1 MFPPGE
7 YDDPSPPPPTKMEF
21 NVYDLLLEDERTT
34 VNEIVLEAV
43 ARKFDID
50 INDFDYDILGYI
62 TTVDGK
68 VGLLQ

>member
-1 MFPPGE
+1 
-7 YDDPSPPPPTKMEF
+7 MEF
-21 NVYDLLLEDERTT
+21 NVYDLLLEDERTA
-34 VNEIVLEAV
+34 VNEIVSEAV

-50 INDFDYDILGYI
+50 INDFDYDILGTI

>member
-1 MFPPGE
+1 
-7 YDDPSPPPPTKMEF
+7 MEF

-68 VGLLQ
+68 VKLLQSVSYTHLTLPTIYSV

>member
-1 MFPPGE
+1 MYSNKFWG
-7 YDDPSPPPPTKMEF
+7 TFKRRA
-21 NVYDLLLEDERTT
+21 LKDERTT

-68 VGLLQ
+68 VKLLQ